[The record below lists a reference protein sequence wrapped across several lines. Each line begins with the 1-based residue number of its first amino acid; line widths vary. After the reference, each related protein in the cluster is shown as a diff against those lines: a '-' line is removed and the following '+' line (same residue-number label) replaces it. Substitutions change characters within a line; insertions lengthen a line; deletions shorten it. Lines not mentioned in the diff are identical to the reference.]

1 MSIPENVEL
10 VKLRRIGINLM
21 PHGTNLLYRPIYSKR
36 TKLLFG
42 KTKSYS
48 IVNIE
53 HAARSR
59 SELTKGI
66 QRITAHET
74 GISSSV

>member
-1 MSIPENVEL
+1 MSIPENVQL

-21 PHGTNLLYRPIYSKR
+21 PHGANLLYRPIYSKR
-36 TKLLFG
+36 TKLLVG

-59 SELTKGI
+59 SELIRGLLRLTEC
-66 QRITAHET
+66 ET